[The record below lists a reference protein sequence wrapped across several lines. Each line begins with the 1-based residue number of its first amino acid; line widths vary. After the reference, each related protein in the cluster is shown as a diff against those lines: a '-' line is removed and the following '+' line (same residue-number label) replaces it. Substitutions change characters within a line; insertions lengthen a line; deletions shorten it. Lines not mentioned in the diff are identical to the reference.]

1 MYFIPKSARDV
12 VTHPSPLSISA
23 ILGQKVNMLSYG
35 SVQYASP
42 FPTPKATSNMVM
54 NKKVRTSVAL
64 AREGLLG
71 KACQVLTSSGVVP
84 SNNDTWE
91 LLQSKHPMGPRPT
104 TRGIT
109 SPSAIIVPVHFNIMA
124 ILQSFPRSM
133 ICRLS
138 GLRIQHLLEAAEI
151 LLQFPICQ
159 RYCKFATCLLLSPNI

>member
-91 LLQSKHPMGPRPT
+91 LLQSKHPGPWDLVQPHEVSQALLRSLSQF
-104 TRGIT
+104 IST
-109 SPSAIIVPVHFNIMA
+109 SWLF
-124 ILQSFPRSM
+124 
-133 ICRLS
+133 C
-138 GLRIQHLLEAAEI
+138 
-151 LLQFPICQ
+151 
-159 RYCKFATCLLLSPNI
+159 SPFQGQ